1 MVKRLL
7 ILPIVVGA
15 LLVAAR
21 AARAQ
26 SPTPSADDVN
36 RVARQLYC
44 PVCQNIPL
52 DVCPTEACAKWR
64 DTIREK
70 LAAGWQDQQI
80 LDYFRAQYG
89 DRVLANP
96 TARGFNILIWVIP
109 PIVLAAGA
117 LFLWS
122 FLRGETPGAAPAET
136 APPAVPADK
145 YVEQLEKELEKRR

>member
-7 ILPIVVGA
+7 ILPMAAV
-15 LLVAAR
+15 LLLLAVR

-26 SPTPSADDVN
+26 APTPSADDVN
-36 RVARQLYC
+36 RVARQLFC
-44 PVCQNIPL
+44 PVCENIPL

-64 DTIREK
+64 ATIRDK
-70 LAAGWQDQQI
+70 LALGWTDQQI

-96 TARGFNILIWVIP
+96 TSKGFNLLIWVIP

-122 FLRGETPGAAPAET
+122 FLRGAAPRSVPAET
-136 APPAVPADK
+136 ADRIRWRSGPWSGIGSN
-145 YVEQLEKELEKRR
+145 